1 MPSLRMDASVVA
13 LPLVMSARLL
23 TSFNRALQSVVGS
36 VIIAIGATSPGDYVQ
51 FDSIIAHKRRSS
63 REVASSTNGH
73 ISKES

>member
-36 VIIAIGATSPGDYVQ
+36 VTIAIGAPILETAFS
-51 FDSIIAHKRRSS
+51 SIQSLPTKRRSS